1 MDQSRIRNFSII
13 AHIDHGKSTLADR
26 LLERTGAISER
37 DMREQLL
44 DEMDLERE
52 RGITIKA
59 NAVRIDY
66 QSGNGLPY
74 EFNIIDTP
82 GHVDFSYEVSRS
94 LEACEGALLLVDASQ
109 GVEAQT
115 LANAYLA
122 IESGLEVIP
131 VVNKIDLPAA
141 DPDRVAGELVSIL
154 GGSKEDVVWVSA
166 KSGKGIDELLDVV
179 VKQLPEPGGDLDG
192 PLRALV
198 FDSYYDT
205 YRGVV
210 ALVRVVDG
218 VLAEGD
224 RVRLMARDADLEA
237 DEIGVR
243 RPAMERTKRLEAGE
257 VGYLITGV
265 KDIDVIRV
273 GDTITH
279 AGTPAETALAGY
291 AEPKPM
297 VYSGLF
303 PTDGDDFERLREAL
317 DKLRL
322 NDSSLLY
329 QAETSRALGFGFRVG
344 FLGLLHMEI
353 VRERLEREYDLDL
366 VATAPSVEFRA
377 NLADGSTS
385 IVHSPQDL
393 PEPGMLHSI
402 EEPYV
407 KVMIITPSEYIGT
420 VMELVQSKRGEM
432 GEMNYLSTERVE
444 LHYLMPLA
452 EIVFDFFD
460 LLKSRTRGYASL
472 DYEPDDYRP
481 SDLVRVD
488 ILLNSE
494 SVDAFSTIVHKDTAY
509 TYGRA
514 MVHKLRELIPRQL
527 FDVPIQAAI
536 GSRIIARETV
546 KAKRKD
552 VTAKCYGGD
561 ITRKR
566 KLLERQKEGKKR
578 MKMVGSVE
586 VPPEAFVAALRIS
599 ED

>member
-26 LLERTGAISER
+26 LLDRTGAISER
-37 DMREQLL
+37 DMRAQLL

-66 QSGNGLPY
+66 TAQDGTEY
-74 EFNIIDTP
+74 ELNIIDTP

-115 LANAYLA
+115 LANAYMA
-122 IESGLEVIP
+122 IESGLEIIP

-141 DPDRVAGELVSIL
+141 DPDRVAEELVGIL
-154 GGSKEDVVWVSA
+154 GGDLDDVVRVSA
-166 KSGKGIDELLDVV
+166 KSGAGIDELLETIVAV
-179 VKQLPEPGGDLDG
+179 LPAPRGEPEA

-218 VLAEGD
+218 SLSEGD
-224 RVRLMARDADLEA
+224 GIRLMANGEDLVV
-237 DEIGVR
+237 DEVGVR
-243 RPAMERTKRLEAGE
+243 RPSIERTTRLGSGEAG
-257 VGYLITGV
+257 YMITGI
-265 KDIDVIRV
+265 KDIDMLRV
-273 GDTITH
+273 GDTVTN
-279 AGTPAETALAGY
+279 AARPAAEALAGY
-291 AEPKPM
+291 DEPKPM

-317 DKLRL
+317 EKLRL
-322 NDSSLLY
+322 NDSSLVY
-329 QAETSRALGFGFRVG
+329 TPETSRALGFGFRVG

-366 VATAPSVEFRA
+366 VATAPSVEYMA
-377 NLADGSTS
+377 NLTDGST
-385 IVHSPQDL
+385 VVVQSPQDL
-393 PEPGMLHSI
+393 PDAGVRASI

-407 KVMIITPSEYIGT
+407 KVMIITPAEYIGT

-444 LHYLMPLA
+444 LHYLMPLS

-472 DYEPDDYRP
+472 DYEPDTYRE

-488 ILLNSE
+488 ILLNAQP
-494 SVDAFSTIVHKDTAY
+494 VDAFSTIVHRDRAT

-514 MVHKLRELIPRQL
+514 MVKKLRELIPRQL

-536 GSRIIARETV
+536 GSRIISRETV

-586 VPPEAFVAALRIS
+586 VPQEAFVAALTIGD
-599 ED
+599 E